1 MFFFPDR
8 SQGTMVTF
16 LLVLLLQGH
25 PYVRIAMDYCNG
37 LLQTNGP
44 LLKKG
49 APADKDGHNQTKLET
64 AGRKWRQPDKRK
76 HNRKKESTIGKS
88 GQNKNLGSNVT
99 KMNNFF

>member
-1 MFFFPDR
+1 MFGLQWTTAMNFYNA
-8 SQGTMVTF
+8 MV
-16 LLVLLLQGH
+16 H
-25 PYVRIAMDYCNG
+25 CSKR
-37 LLQTNGP
+37 
-44 LLKKG
+44 G